1 MPPSERFIQA
11 ARPPQTSD
19 TRLFAA
25 LVTLGIEPLEMPA
38 IYSGETPDGRPRMT
52 WTLAHVSKCGQY
64 HTRAM
69 MEAWHSMDWMKNNP
83 EHPLAYLKAF
93 CENLNVAVDHV
104 KDPQHQMTVIRGRG
118 GKIGLLSPNDPRATR
133 EAFLRILKR

>member
-38 IYSGETPDGRPRMT
+38 IYSGETSDGRPRMT

-118 GKIGLLSPNDPRATR
+118 GKLGLLSPNDPRATR

>member
-11 ARPPQTSD
+11 ARPLQTSD

-104 KDPQHQMTVIRGRG
+104 KDPQHQMTVVRGRG
-118 GKIGLLSPNDPRATR
+118 GKLGLLSPNDPRATR